1 MSNYPYA
8 VEAFHPFSTVQVPE
22 SLFPQAR
29 YLKSINE
36 THHWFQLAQSCMSWA
51 TFQWVTLPIP
61 PLFSHILHS
70 TPCGAAE
77 ACGNLYCA
85 HFEWGGGGY
94 DMQANPHSQV
104 PTPNEQLQG
113 WTERTNKLTNQSVHR
128 RGGLTTPRGQDM
140 PPAHWYLNSLQYTG
154 QVYTALVY
162 AP

>member
-1 MSNYPYA
+1 MLLKPFIHSVLSRFLSPCFHRLDTSKASTRHTTDFNWHNPA
-8 VEAFHPFSTVQVPE
+8 WVEP
-22 SLFPQAR
+22 
-29 YLKSINE
+29 
-36 THHWFQLAQSCMSWA
+36 

-61 PLFSHILHS
+61 PLFSHILHF
-70 TPCGAAE
+70 TPCGATE

-113 WTERTNKLTNQSVHR
+113 WAERTNKLTNQSVHR

-140 PPAHWYLNSLQYTG
+140 PPAHWYLNSLQYMG